1 MATTITI
8 SVEEMQ
14 RLEAMAETQ
23 CNIPTFVLMKNAGK
37 AVADVC
43 RALCKKTKISP
54 KVYIFCGVGNNG
66 GDGIACG
73 RFLSR
78 AGIPQETV
86 LLVNPASLK
95 DDPLAHFE
103 LLKKYGYACTIADTP
118 RLVKT
123 VCARIKKELRHSPAI
138 VIDALFGTGLNRAPQ
153 GIFAYVIKAI
163 NSFDAL
169 VVSVDCPS
177 GAALGQKHV
186 FSPCVRADVT
196 VSLGFLKREL
206 RAARIRPLCGKIIV
220 KDIGIPIML
229 LDEIKKGQV
238 PD

>member
-1 MATTITI
+1 MPANITI

-14 RLEAMAETQ
+14 RLEVMAEAQ
-23 CNIPTFVLMKNAGK
+23 RGIPTFVLMKNAGK

-54 KVYIFCGVGNNG
+54 KAYIFCGIGNNG

-78 AGIPQETV
+78 AGIPQETI
-86 LLVNPASLK
+86 LLADPASLK

-103 LLKKYGYACTIADTP
+103 ILKKYGYACTVADTP
-118 RLVKT
+118 RLIKM
-123 VCARIKKELRHSPAI
+123 VCARIQKELRHSPAI
-138 VIDALFGTGLNRAPQ
+138 VVDALFGTGLNRAPQ

-163 NSFDAL
+163 NSFGAP
-169 VVSVDCPS
+169 VVSIDCPS
-177 GAALGQKHV
+177 GAALEQKQV
-186 FSPCVRADVT
+186 FSPCVCADVT

-206 RAARIRPLCGKIIV
+206 RATRIRPLCGKIIV
-220 KDIGIPIML
+220 KDIGIPRAL
-229 LDEIKKGQV
+229 LEELRR
-238 PD
+238 P